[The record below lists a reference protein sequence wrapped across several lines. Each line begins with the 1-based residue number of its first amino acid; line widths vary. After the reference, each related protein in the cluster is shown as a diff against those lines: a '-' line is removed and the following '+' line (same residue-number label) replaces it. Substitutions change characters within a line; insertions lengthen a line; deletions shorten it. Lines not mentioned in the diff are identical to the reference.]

1 MKLGALVSVLFSIGA
16 VLAGGR
22 EAFLLRLREET
33 KATARY
39 FFVEWEPS

>member
-22 EAFLLRLREET
+22 KEFVRLREKT
-33 KATARY
+33 KAAGHY
-39 FFVEWEPS
+39 LFMELEPS

>member
-16 VLAGGR
+16 ILAGGHKTFVR
-22 EAFLLRLREET
+22 PREEMN
-33 KATARY
+33 AAVRY